1 MMSSTKTHSRRG
13 APGNRSRG
21 AWIWISIVVVAVVAG
36 IVWRVGGSR
45 SEPTAP
51 SGGEATRAAAPPI
64 PSVTVADA
72 QGLVGR
78 WVRTDSPYVLEII
91 STTEEGNLE
100 AAYYNPRPIN
110 VSRGAFRSVDGSF
123 EVFVEL
129 RDVNYP
135 GSTYTLRYDAADD
148 VLRGVYFQ
156 AALGQSY
163 DVTFAR

>member
-1 MMSSTKTHSRRG
+1 MSSTKTHSRRG
-13 APGNRSRG
+13 ALGNRSRS

-36 IVWRVGGSR
+36 VVWRVGGSG
-45 SEPTAP
+45 SESAAP
-51 SGGEATRAAAPPI
+51 LGGEAMPAAAPPV
-64 PSVTVADA
+64 PAVTAADA
-72 QGLVGR
+72 QRLAGR
-78 WVRTDSPYVLEII
+78 WVRTDSPYVLEIV
-91 STTEEGNLE
+91 SADEDGGLV

-110 VSRGAFRSVDGSF
+110 VSRAAFRIVDGTF

-129 RDVNYP
+129 RDTNYP

>member
-1 MMSSTKTHSRRG
+1 MSSTKTQSRRN
-13 APGNRSRG
+13 APGSRSRV

-36 IVWRVGGSR
+36 VVWRVGDSR
-45 SEPTAP
+45 SESTALP
-51 SGGEATRAAAPPI
+51 GGETTPAVAPAI
-64 PSVTVADA
+64 PALTVADA

-78 WVRTDSPYVLEII
+78 WVRTDSPYVLEIV
-91 STTEEGNLE
+91 STAEEGNLE

-110 VSRGAFRSVDGSF
+110 VSRAAFRVVDGTF

-148 VLRGVYFQ
+148 VLQGVYFQ

>member
-1 MMSSTKTHSRRG
+1 MNSTKVHSRRG
-13 APGNRSRG
+13 AAGNRSRV
-21 AWIWISIVVVAVVAG
+21 AWIWISVVVVAVVAG
-36 IVWRVGGSR
+36 VVWRVGGSR
-45 SEPTAP
+45 SESAAP
-51 SGGEATRAAAPPI
+51 SGGTAMPAAVPPV
-64 PSVTVADA
+64 PVVTVADA
-72 QGLVGR
+72 QRLAGR
-78 WVRTDSPYVLEII
+78 WVRTDTPYVLEII
-91 STTEEGNLE
+91 STTENGSLE

-110 VSRGAFRSVDGSF
+110 VSRAAFRVVDGTF

-129 RDVNYP
+129 RDTNYP

>member
-13 APGNRSRG
+13 AAGNRSRG
-21 AWIWISIVVVAVVAG
+21 AWIWISIVVVAVAAG
-36 IVWRVGGSR
+36 VVWRVGGLR
-45 SEPTAP
+45 SVSTAP
-51 SGGEATRAAAPPI
+51 SGGEAIPVAAPPVS
-64 PSVTVADA
+64 SVTVADA

-78 WVRTDSPYVLEII
+78 WVRTDSPYVLEIV
-91 STTEEGNLE
+91 SAAEDGSLE

-110 VSRGAFRSVDGSF
+110 VSRAAFRIVDGTF

-148 VLRGVYFQ
+148 VLQGVYFQ

>member
-1 MMSSTKTHSRRG
+1 M
-13 APGNRSRG
+13 P
-21 AWIWISIVVVAVVAG
+21 V
-36 IVWRVGGSR
+36 
-45 SEPTAP
+45 
-51 SGGEATRAAAPPI
+51 AAPAI
-64 PSVTVADA
+64 PALTVADA

-78 WVRTDSPYVLEII
+78 WVRTDSPYVLEIV
-91 STTEEGNLE
+91 STAEEGNLE

-110 VSRGAFRSVDGSF
+110 VSRAAFRVVDGTF

-148 VLRGVYFQ
+148 VLQGVYFQ

>member
-1 MMSSTKTHSRRG
+1 MMSSTKTQSRRN
-13 APGNRSRG
+13 APGSRSRV

-36 IVWRVGGSR
+36 VVWRVGGSG
-45 SEPTAP
+45 SESTAL
-51 SGGEATRAAAPPI
+51 SGRDVMPAAAPAI
-64 PSVTVADA
+64 SALTVADA
-72 QGLVGR
+72 QVLSGH
-78 WVRTDSPYVLEII
+78 WVRTDSPYVLEIV
-91 STTEEGNLE
+91 SAAEDGSLE

-110 VSRGAFRSVDGSF
+110 VSRAAFRVVDGTF

>member
-1 MMSSTKTHSRRG
+1 MSSTKTHSRRDS
-13 APGNRSRG
+13 PGNRSRG

-36 IVWRVGGSR
+36 VVWRVGGSR
-45 SEPTAP
+45 SESTAP
-51 SGGEATRAAAPPI
+51 SGGTTMLAAAPPV
-64 PSVTVADA
+64 PAVTAADA
-72 QGLVGR
+72 QGLAGR
-78 WVRTDSPYVLEII
+78 WVRTDSPYVLEIV
-91 STTEEGNLE
+91 STTDDGSLV
-100 AAYYNPRPIN
+100 AAYYNPSPIN
-110 VSRGAFRSVDGSF
+110 VSRAAFRVVDGTF

-156 AALGQSY
+156 AALGQSF

>member
-1 MMSSTKTHSRRG
+1 MSSTKTHSRRG
-13 APGNRSRG
+13 DPGKRSRV

-36 IVWRVGGSR
+36 VVWRVGGSR
-45 SEPTAP
+45 SESTAP
-51 SGGEATRAAAPPI
+51 SGGTAILAAAPPI
-64 PSVTVADA
+64 PAVTVADA
-72 QGLVGR
+72 ERLAGR
-78 WVRTDSPYVLEII
+78 WVRTDSPYVLEIV
-91 STTEEGNLE
+91 STTEDGSLE

-110 VSRGAFRSVDGSF
+110 VSLAAFRVVDGTF

-129 RDVNYP
+129 RDTNYP

-148 VLRGVYFQ
+148 VMRGVYFQ

>member
-1 MMSSTKTHSRRG
+1 MKSTKEHSRRG
-13 APGNRSRG
+13 APGNRSRV

-36 IVWRVGGSR
+36 VVWREGGSR

-51 SGGEATRAAAPPI
+51 SGGEMMTASAPAVRA
-64 PSVTVADA
+64 VTAADA

-78 WVRTDSPYVLEII
+78 WVRTDSPYVLEIV
-91 STTEEGNLE
+91 STTEDGSLE

-110 VSRGAFRSVDGSF
+110 VSRAAFRVVDGTF

-148 VLRGVYFQ
+148 VLRGIYFQ

>member
-1 MMSSTKTHSRRG
+1 MSSAKMHSRRG
-13 APGNRSRG
+13 TPGNRPRV
-21 AWIWISIVVVAVVAG
+21 AWIWISIVIVAVVAG
-36 IVWRVGGSR
+36 VVWRVGSSGPES
-45 SEPTAP
+45 TVP
-51 SGGEATRAAAPPI
+51 SGGETIPAAAPPI
-64 PSVTVADA
+64 PAVTVADA

-78 WVRTDSPYVLEII
+78 WVRTDSPYVLEIA
-91 STTEEGNLE
+91 STAEDGSLV

-110 VSRGAFRSVDGSF
+110 VSRAAFRVVDGTF

-135 GSTYTLRYDAADD
+135 GSTYTLRYDAAND
-148 VLRGVYFQ
+148 VLQGVYFQ

>member
-1 MMSSTKTHSRRG
+1 MSSTKTHSRRG
-13 APGNRSRG
+13 ATGNRSRV
-21 AWIWISIVVVAVVAG
+21 AWVWISVVVVAVVAG
-36 IVWRVGGSR
+36 VVWRVGGSR
-45 SEPTAP
+45 SESAAPLGAEAMSETAP
-51 SGGEATRAAAPPI
+51 PAPA
-64 PSVTVADA
+64 VTAADA
-72 QGLVGR
+72 QGLTGR
-78 WVRTDSPYVLEII
+78 WVRTDSPYVLEIV
-91 STTEEGNLE
+91 STAEDGGLV

-110 VSRGAFRSVDGSF
+110 VSRAAFRVVDGTF

>member
-1 MMSSTKTHSRRG
+1 MNLTKRHSRGG
-13 APGNRSRG
+13 APGNRSRV
-21 AWIWISIVVVAVVAG
+21 AWIWISVVVVAVVAG

-45 SEPTAP
+45 SEPAAP
-51 SGGEATRAAAPPI
+51 SGGEAMPAVAPPI
-64 PSVTVADA
+64 PTVAAADA
-72 QGLVGR
+72 QRLVGR
-78 WVRTDSPYVLEII
+78 WVRTDSPYVLEIV
-91 STTEEGNLE
+91 STDEDGSLE

-110 VSRGAFRSVDGSF
+110 VSLAAFRVVDGTF

>member
-1 MMSSTKTHSRRG
+1 MSSTKTHSRRS
-13 APGNRSRG
+13 APGSRSRV
-21 AWIWISIVVVAVVAG
+21 AWIWISVVVVAVAAG
-36 IVWRVGGSR
+36 VIWRVGGSR
-45 SEPTAP
+45 SESAAP
-51 SGGEATRAAAPPI
+51 SGGEVVPVAPPI
-64 PSVTVADA
+64 PAVTVADA
-72 QGLVGR
+72 QGLVGQ
-78 WVRTDSPYVLEII
+78 WVRTDSPYVLEVV
-91 STTEEGNLE
+91 STTEDGNLE

-110 VSRGAFRSVDGSF
+110 VSRGAFRLVDGTF

-148 VLRGVYFQ
+148 VLQGVYFQ